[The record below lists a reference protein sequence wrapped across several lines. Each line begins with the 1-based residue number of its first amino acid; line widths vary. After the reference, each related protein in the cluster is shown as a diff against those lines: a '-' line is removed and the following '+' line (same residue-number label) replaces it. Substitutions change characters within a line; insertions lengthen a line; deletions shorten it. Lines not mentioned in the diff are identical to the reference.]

1 MRSTTSAT
9 LGHGPAGTATVA
21 FGSISPTTPQCPRS
35 PFGTDVRCLRPPL
48 VELLRRQRTR
58 SGIVCFRA
66 GEAPG
71 DLTESDRRLLTE
83 LLDLGLFS
91 AMRLDQGNQVSVSPP
106 ISNDAEGDDG
116 FGAQLRAAM
125 AANVDKLREA
135 RRPSLATS
143 G

>member
-1 MRSTTSAT
+1 M
-9 LGHGPAGTATVA
+9 L
-21 FGSISPTTPQCPRS
+21 
-35 PFGTDVRCLRPPL
+35 
-48 VELLRRQRTR
+48 
-58 SGIVCFRA
+58 FRA

-91 AMRLDQGNQVSVSPP
+91 AMRFDQGNQVSGSPP

-135 RRPSLATS
+135 SVLS
-143 G
+143 